1 LKHVLAAIAFAIS
14 TLLSS
19 VAMAKAMGQWGT
31 WSAFEVLALSGRL
44 MCGSQLSG
52 RDRVLLLKYEA
63 GTDVLTIHLVK
74 NGWTIPRGQKMK
86 IIMQVDRAPP
96 MSLSGYGGGQLPVYS
111 DWGIV
116 EITLGLDDIWSV
128 TEKPQ
133 ISEVINLLS
142 SGKLVHFTF
151 PDGDEPQWEG
161 SLLGSRQALDAQ
173 ARCIANLT
181 RSTQPFA
188 DRPTQPFG
196 AHRVSP
202 PNYQPL
208 CPDGKPVSLCN
219 TRCTGAP
226 VYPL

>member
-1 LKHVLAAIAFAIS
+1 LKHLLAVIAFAAS

-19 VAMAKAMGQWGT
+19 VAMAEAIGQWGT
-31 WSAFEVLALSGRL
+31 WSAFEVLALSGRM

-74 NGWTIPRGQKMK
+74 NGWTIPKGQKMK
-86 IIMQVDRAPP
+86 IIMQVDVAPP
-96 MSLSGYGGGQLPVYS
+96 MSLYGYGGGQLPVYS
-111 DWGIV
+111 SWGIV
-116 EITLGLDDIWSV
+116 EITLGLNDIWSV
-128 TEKPQ
+128 TGKPQ

-142 SGKLVHFTF
+142 SGKVVDFTF

-161 SLLGSRQALDAQ
+161 SLSGSRQALDAQ
-173 ARCIANLT
+173 GRCIANLT
-181 RSTQPFA
+181 RSTQPYAGRPTRPFGTIPA
-188 DRPTQPFG
+188 VPTQPFG

-208 CPDGKPVSLCN
+208 
-219 TRCTGAP
+219 
-226 VYPL
+226 